1 MSAKR
6 ARKPLAEA
14 SANRRK
20 KPKESSATAPAETFT
35 PISHRKPDHTGEPRI
50 PEGTTLSPLSI
61 FSLYW
66 GDEILEE
73 IVTATNLYAKSKQ
86 NGIPPELRD
95 LQREWRPLTVSEL
108 KRFLGATIFMGVTKA
123 PQRADYWSRAFVNM
137 PKGSLPLRRYEQIK
151 RYLHISMPPP
161 PNAGKPKW
169 TDKLEPLSSHLRRRS
184 RELYLPSTHVATDE
198 MMVRFKGRSAHTVR
212 MPSKPISCGYK
223 ILAICDAGYTIDWLY
238 TSRIYSIDGLD
249 KVAELTPTGS
259 AIFQLCCSLEAPADH
274 RYIVYMDNA
283 FTTIPLLRLLR
294 SNSIGTCGTT
304 RLNSADLPI
313 EMKSD
318 LKQVWNTLDGCVV
331 KPTESGCSDD
341 VLCIRWE
348 DSNIVR
354 FLTTVHPWNEVT
366 LKLRRKPRTT
376 STNATAI
383 RRIFGESERKALFV
397 PTIVDDYNNHMNG
410 VDLADQRRAAYT
422 THQRTQRNWLCLFFL
437 LDISVVNAHILM
449 QFGRDEAFIDA
460 IDTGCNPATAP
471 FRQAC
476 SAASFR
482 RLLAKELMGTK
493 VASKLRV
500 RRTYVKKT
508 DRFVFHARTKDL
520 EWARGAV
527 DAARSNADRR
537 HTLVAMVKKRRCIV
551 CRFEFKKTKC
561 GRQAPKLA
569 KYECTG
575 CQPAAALC
583 APEGGECWDKWHSR
597 GAEGSA

>member
-20 KPKESSATAPAETFT
+20 KPKESGATAPAETFT
-35 PISHRKPDHTGEPRI
+35 PISHRKPEHTGEPRI
-50 PEGTTLSPLSI
+50 PEGTTLSPLPI

-137 PKGSLPLRRYEQIK
+137 PKCSLPLRRYEQIK

-212 MPSKPISCGYK
+212 MPSKPIS
-223 ILAICDAGYTIDWLY
+223 L
-238 TSRIYSIDGLD
+238 
-249 KVAELTPTGS
+249 
-259 AIFQLCCSLEAPADH
+259 
-274 RYIVYMDNA
+274 
-283 FTTIPLLRLLR
+283 
-294 SNSIGTCGTT
+294 
-304 RLNSADLPI
+304 
-313 EMKSD
+313 
-318 LKQVWNTLDGCVV
+318 
-331 KPTESGCSDD
+331 
-341 VLCIRWE
+341 
-348 DSNIVR
+348 
-354 FLTTVHPWNEVT
+354 
-366 LKLRRKPRTT
+366 
-376 STNATAI
+376 
-383 RRIFGESERKALFV
+383 
-397 PTIVDDYNNHMNG
+397 
-410 VDLADQRRAAYT
+410 
-422 THQRTQRNWLCLFFL
+422 
-437 LDISVVNAHILM
+437 
-449 QFGRDEAFIDA
+449 
-460 IDTGCNPATAP
+460 
-471 FRQAC
+471 
-476 SAASFR
+476 
-482 RLLAKELMGTK
+482 
-493 VASKLRV
+493 
-500 RRTYVKKT
+500 
-508 DRFVFHARTKDL
+508 
-520 EWARGAV
+520 

-537 HTLVAMVKKRRCIV
+537 HPLVAMVKKRRCIV

-583 APEGGECWDKWHSR
+583 APEGGECWDKWHSG